1 MKRSL
6 FKIVLLSLFTINLS
20 ASEITIES
28 MNKNIDQTTNIPL
41 KQVLMC
47 EREVFTVTSNDNSNP
62 KVCIKAVEYFKNIN
76 ETNKEMESEVQLYI
90 YLNYMRNNPDF
101 MFDKTKYKLYLE
113 EYKAKYISQSYLNA
127 GILYQFSKK
136 NQSDKKAFEM
146 YKKSYD
152 NGECNLFDSC
162 GSALNLGYLY
172 LVGAPGI
179 EKNLALGYKY
189 TKESAEKGNQQA
201 IKNLKHVC
209 SVTPWICK

>member
-20 ASEITIES
+20 ASEVTIES

-113 EYKAKYISQSYLNA
+113 EYKTKYISQSYLNA

-152 NGECNLFDSC
+152 NGECNFYEC
-162 GSALNLGYLY
+162 TSALNLGVLY
-172 LVGAPGI
+172 YSGSGVN
-179 EKNLALGYKY
+179 KNLALAHKY
-189 TKESAEKGNQQA
+189 TKESAERGNLDA
-201 IKNLKHVC
+201 SKNLKYMC
-209 SVTPWICK
+209 SETPELCK